1 MLGEGEGGGKLSLVR
16 EEAALVEDWGG
27 GGAGELSLEKAKETN
42 HKQGSTQKGRPLL
55 SHTVVWCSD

>member
-16 EEAALVEDWGG
+16 EEAALVEDGGG

-42 HKQGSTQKGRPLL
+42 HKQGRTQKGHSLL